1 MEYSSV
7 AKKKRYMQSC
17 KCDIYVYVNI
27 PSLNIYN
34 INKNIILGQEEA
46 RHKENA
52 LSDSVYV
59 RL

>member
-1 MEYSSV
+1 MVEWNIVQYQ
-7 AKKKRYMQSC
+7 KRKDTC
-17 KCDIYVYVNI
+17 NRDIYVYINKL
-27 PSLNIYN
+27 SLNIYN

-52 LSDSVYV
+52 LSDSVHV